1 MKAYEVINTRR
12 SIRKYSKQ
20 EVTIDQIKEILAFA
34 MQAPSARNQQP
45 WHFLV
50 VEAKEQL
57 DQLAQSTPSYRFVNQ
72 ASKVIVF
79 LTDKTNLTAPNMYP
93 QDLSAAIQNAL
104 LAARSMGIGTCWC
117 GTYPYAARM
126 DSVASILSIPSQYE
140 PFAVVAVGY
149 PENTDDFKYINR
161 FDEERIH
168 IGKI

>member
-79 LTDKTNLTAPNMYP
+79 
-93 QDLSAAIQNAL
+93 
-104 LAARSMGIGTCWC
+104 
-117 GTYPYAARM
+117 
-126 DSVASILSIPSQYE
+126 
-140 PFAVVAVGY
+140 F
-149 PENTDDFKYINR
+149 NR
-161 FDEERIH
+161 
-168 IGKI
+168 

>member
-79 LTDKTNLTAPNMYP
+79 LTDKTPANVLKTYSEDGWEVFVTKA
-93 QDLSAAIQNAL
+93 QGEKCE
-104 LAARSMGIGTCWC
+104 RCWKYRTL
-117 GTYPYAARM
+117 G
-126 DSVASILSIPSQYE
+126 
-140 PFAVVAVGY
+140 
-149 PENTDDFKYINR
+149 ENTSHPTLCSECAQAV
-161 FDEERIH
+161 EEL
-168 IGKI
+168 